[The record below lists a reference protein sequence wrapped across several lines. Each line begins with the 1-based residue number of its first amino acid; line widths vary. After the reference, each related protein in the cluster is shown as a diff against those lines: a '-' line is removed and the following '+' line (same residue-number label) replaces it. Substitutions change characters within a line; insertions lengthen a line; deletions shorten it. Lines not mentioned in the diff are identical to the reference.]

1 MHFKVYDI
9 AILAC
14 RGPRN
19 FFESYDVVL
28 VNQKEEASHHYWKPM
43 AEASFLLILHIQAP
57 TLTSLQGD

>member
-57 TLTSLQGD
+57 TLTSLQED